1 MSVRP
6 EAKGSRA
13 AGWTGTEKVDAAKG
27 ERSVTYDNIGKA
39 MSRAAFQGMLPRGEL
54 VLT

>member
-13 AGWTGTEKVDAAKG
+13 AGWAGTEKVDAAKG
-27 ERSVTYDNIGKA
+27 EPSMTCDNIGK
-39 MSRAAFQGMLPRGEL
+39 GMRRSLQEMVPRGEL
-54 VLT
+54 VFT

>member
-27 ERSVTYDNIGKA
+27 ERPMTYDNIGKG
-39 MSRAAFQGMLPRGEL
+39 MSLQGMLPRVEL
-54 VLT
+54 ELT

>member
-6 EAKGSRA
+6 EAKGLRA

-27 ERSVTYDNIGKA
+27 ERSMTYDNIGKG
-39 MSRAAFQGMLPRGEL
+39 MKDAAFQEMLPRGEL